1 MANGRGRPG
10 KKGVATRARILDSA
24 AHTFRVKGYAGTR
37 LSDVAAAANTQAG
50 SLYYHFRSREE
61 LVEEVLRV
69 GQERT
74 SGFVRRRVAALPGDA
89 SEFDRL
95 REAISAHLDSVLEI
109 GDYTAATIR
118 IIGQVPEEI
127 RIRRIHEQREYGEFW
142 RSLVDDAHA
151 SGEFRTDI
159 NSSALRMLLL
169 GAMNSVPDWFRPR
182 RDGLTPA
189 DLKAQ
194 FDSLFL
200 DGLAV
205 HRQATRPIDKNL
217 TAIAVAEEKV
227 LRRSREDG
235 TRAEGAQR
243 ILDGAAKVFREKGYA
258 GTRLA
263 DVAAA
268 SGIQTGSMYYYFKS
282 REHLVV
288 EMLLVA
294 WKRTDDLARLSVDAL
309 PADATALDRL
319 STALT
324 AHLLSVLRNTMYT
337 SALVR
342 ILGQIPDNV
351 RDQTVNHQRAYLEYW
366 RGLMEDAIASGEIR
380 ADIDPSVTTMLIT
393 GALNWAVEWYRPDG
407 TLSPEELATQ
417 VATLVF
423 DGVTNVP
430 ADNRSLQDSSATRV
444 QSTVD
449 SSRGH
454 ATAAVP
460 SRRVGGRQGH
470 GGLQDQRRTGHL

>member
-1 MANGRGRPG
+1 MANGRPRPG

-24 AHTFRVKGYAGTR
+24 ALVFRNKGYAGTR

-50 SLYYHFRSREE
+50 SLYYHFPSREE
-61 LVEEVLRV
+61 LVEEMLRV

-74 SGFVRRRVAALPGDA
+74 SGFVRRRVAALSDDA
-89 SEFDRL
+89 SALDRL
-95 REAISAHLDSVLEI
+95 REAISAHLDTVVEI

-127 RIRRIHEQREYGEFW
+127 RKRRIHEQREYGEFW
-142 RSLVDDAHA
+142 RALVNNTQA
-151 SGEFRTDI
+151 SGEFRTDL
-159 NSSALRMLLL
+159 NSSTLRMLLL
-169 GAMNSVPDWFRPR
+169 GAINSVPDWFRPR
-182 RDGLTPA
+182 PA
-189 DLKAQ
+189 GMSTTELKAQ

-205 HRQATRPIDKNL
+205 HRQETRSIDNNL
-217 TAIAVAEEKV
+217 AAIAVTEERV
-227 LRRSREDG
+227 LRACREDG
-235 TRAEGAQR
+235 TKAEGAQR
-243 ILDGAAKVFREKGYA
+243 ILDAAAKVFREKGYA

-263 DVAAA
+263 DVAEA

-288 EMLLVA
+288 EMVLVA

-309 PADATALDRL
+309 PADATALDRF
-319 STALT
+319 STAVT

-342 ILGQIPDNV
+342 ILGQIPDSV
-351 RDQTVNHQRAYLEYW
+351 REQTANHQRAYLDYW
-366 RGLMEDAIASGEIR
+366 RGLIEDAIASGEIR
-380 ADIDPSVTTMLIT
+380 KNIDPSVTTMLLT

-407 TLSPEELATQ
+407 PLSPEELASQ

-423 DGVTNVP
+423 DGVTKIP
-430 ADNRSLQDSSATRV
+430 ADNRSQQSSPTPV
-444 QSTVD
+444 
-449 SSRGH
+449 
-454 ATAAVP
+454 
-460 SRRVGGRQGH
+460 
-470 GGLQDQRRTGHL
+470 

>member
-1 MANGRGRPG
+1 MANRRARPG

-24 AHTFRVKGYAGTR
+24 ALTFRNKGYAGTR

-50 SLYYHFRSREE
+50 SLYYHFPSREE

-74 SGFVRRRVAALPGDA
+74 SGFVRRRVAALPNDA
-89 SEFDRL
+89 SDLDRL
-95 REAISAHLDSVLEI
+95 REAISAHLDTVLEI

-118 IIGQVPEEI
+118 IIGQVPDEI

-142 RSLVDDAHA
+142 RGLVDNTQA
-151 SGEFRTDI
+151 SGQFRTDL

-169 GAMNSVPDWFRPR
+169 GAINSVPDWFRPR
-182 RDGLTPA
+182 ADGMTTA
-189 DLKAQ
+189 ELKTL

-205 HRQATRPIDKNL
+205 HRQATRSIDDNL
-217 TAIAVAEEKV
+217 AAIAAAEDMV
-227 LRRSREDG
+227 LRSSREDG
-235 TRAEGAQR
+235 AKADGAQR
-243 ILDGAAKVFREKGYA
+243 ILDAAANVFREKGYA

-288 EMLLVA
+288 EMVLVA

-309 PADATALDRL
+309 PAGTTALGRL
-319 STALT
+319 STALS

-342 ILGQIPDNV
+342 ILGQIPDSV
-351 RDQTVNHQRAYLEYW
+351 REQTVTHQRSYLGYL
-366 RGLMEDAIASGEIR
+366 RGLIEDAIASDEIR

-393 GALNWAVEWYRPDG
+393 GALNWAVEWYHPEG
-407 TLSPEELATQ
+407 ALSPEDLARQ

-423 DGVTNVP
+423 DGVTKLP
-430 ADNRSLQDSSATRV
+430 ADNRSQPASAR
-444 QSTVD
+444 
-449 SSRGH
+449 
-454 ATAAVP
+454 A
-460 SRRVGGRQGH
+460 
-470 GGLQDQRRTGHL
+470 

>member
-1 MANGRGRPG
+1 MANKRARPG

-24 AHTFRVKGYAGTR
+24 ALTFRNKGYAGTR

-50 SLYYHFRSREE
+50 SLYYHFPSREE

-74 SGFVRRRVAALPGDA
+74 SGFVRRRVAALPVDA
-89 SEFDRL
+89 SNLDRL
-95 REAISAHLDSVLEI
+95 REAISAHLDTVLEI

-142 RSLVDDAHA
+142 RSLVDNTQA
-151 SGEFRTDI
+151 SGQFRTDL

-169 GAMNSVPDWFRPR
+169 GAINSVPDWFRPR
-182 RDGLTPA
+182 ADGMSTA
-189 DLKAQ
+189 ELKAQ

-205 HRQATRPIDKNL
+205 HRQATRSIGDYL
-217 TAIAVAEEKV
+217 AAIAVAEETV

-235 TRAEGAQR
+235 AKAEGAQR
-243 ILDGAAKVFREKGYA
+243 ILDAAANVFREKGYA

-288 EMLLVA
+288 EMVLVA

-309 PADATALDRL
+309 AADATALDRF

-342 ILGQIPDNV
+342 ILGQIPDSV
-351 RDQTVNHQRAYLEYW
+351 RDQTVTHQRSYLGYL
-366 RGLMEDAIASGEIR
+366 RGLLEDAIASDELR

-407 TLSPEELATQ
+407 ALSPEDLARQ
-417 VATLVF
+417 VTTLVF
-423 DGVTNVP
+423 DGVTKLP
-430 ADNRSLQDSSATRV
+430 AEERSRQASATP
-444 QSTVD
+444 
-449 SSRGH
+449 
-454 ATAAVP
+454 A
-460 SRRVGGRQGH
+460 
-470 GGLQDQRRTGHL
+470 

>member
-1 MANGRGRPG
+1 MANKRARPG

-24 AHTFRVKGYAGTR
+24 ALTFRNKGYAGTR

-50 SLYYHFRSREE
+50 SLYYHFPSREE

-74 SGFVRRRVAALPGDA
+74 SGFVRRRVAALPDDA
-89 SEFDRL
+89 SELDRL
-95 REAISAHLDSVLEI
+95 REAISAHLDAVLEI

-118 IIGQVPEEI
+118 IIGQVPDEI
-127 RIRRIHEQREYGEFW
+127 RKRRMHEQREYGEFW
-142 RSLVDDAHA
+142 RSLVDNTQA
-151 SGEFRTDI
+151 SGQFRSDI
-159 NSSALRMLLL
+159 NSSALRMLLF

-182 RDGLTPA
+182 ADGMSTA
-189 DLKAQ
+189 ELKAQ

-205 HRQATRPIDKNL
+205 HRQATRSIGDNL
-217 TAIAVAEEKV
+217 AAIAVAEEKV

-235 TRAEGAQR
+235 AKAEGAQR
-243 ILDGAAKVFREKGYA
+243 ILDAAANVFREKGYA

-263 DVAAA
+263 DIAAA

-282 REHLVV
+282 REHLVI
-288 EMLLVA
+288 EMVLVA

-351 RDQTVNHQRAYLEYW
+351 REQTVTHQRSYLGYL
-366 RGLMEDAIASGEIR
+366 RGLIEDAIASGEIR
-380 ADIDPSVTTMLIT
+380 ADIDPSVTTILIT

-407 TLSPEELATQ
+407 ALSPEELARQ
-417 VATLVF
+417 VATLAF
-423 DGVTNVP
+423 DGVTKLP
-430 ADNRSLQDSSATRV
+430 AEECSQQSWATP
-444 QSTVD
+444 
-449 SSRGH
+449 
-454 ATAAVP
+454 AY
-460 SRRVGGRQGH
+460 
-470 GGLQDQRRTGHL
+470 

>member
-37 LSDVAAAANTQAG
+37 LSDVAAAAATQAG
-50 SLYYHFRSREE
+50 SLYYHFPSREE

-74 SGFVRRRVAALPGDA
+74 SGFVRRRVAALPEDA
-89 SEFDRL
+89 SDLDRL
-95 REAISAHLDSVLEI
+95 REAMDAHLDSVLEI

-127 RIRRIHEQREYGEFW
+127 RKRRVHEQREYGEFW
-142 RSLVDDAHA
+142 RRLVNDAHA
-151 SGEFRTDI
+151 CGQIRTEL

-182 RDGLTPA
+182 RDGLSAT
-189 DLKAQ
+189 DLKSQ
-194 FDSLFL
+194 FESLFI

-205 HRQATRPIDKNL
+205 GQEVSRSIDRNL
-217 TAIAVAEEKV
+217 AAVAAAEEV
-227 LRRSREDG
+227 VVRRSQVDG
-235 TRAEGAQR
+235 AIPEGAQR

-258 GTRLA
+258 GARLA
-263 DVAAA
+263 DVAKAA
-268 SGIQTGSMYYYFKS
+268 GIQTGSMYYYFKS

-294 WKRTDDLARLSVDAL
+294 WKRTDDLARLSVNAL
-309 PADATALDRL
+309 PADATALDAF

-324 AHLLSVLRNTMYT
+324 AHLLSVLRNSMYT

-342 ILGQIPDNV
+342 ILGQIPDGV
-351 RDQTVNHQRAYLEYW
+351 RDQTVNQQRAYLDYW
-366 RGLMEDAIASGEIR
+366 RGLLQDAIDSGEVR
-380 ADIDPSVTTMLIT
+380 ADLDPAAVTMLLT
-393 GALNWAVEWYRPDG
+393 GALNWAVEWFRPDG
-407 TLSPEELATQ
+407 ALSAEELALQ
-417 VATLVF
+417 VSTLVF
-423 DGVTNVP
+423 DGMTKDPSP
-430 ADNRSLQDSSATRV
+430 A
-444 QSTVD
+444 STL
-449 SSRGH
+449 
-454 ATAAVP
+454 P
-460 SRRVGGRQGH
+460 S
-470 GGLQDQRRTGHL
+470 TSTST

>member
-1 MANGRGRPG
+1 MANKPARPG
-10 KKGVATRARILDSA
+10 KKGVATRARILDA
-24 AHTFRVKGYAGTR
+24 AALTFRNKGYAGTR

-50 SLYYHFRSREE
+50 SLYYHFPSREE

-74 SGFVRRRVAALPGDA
+74 SGFVRRRVAALPADA
-89 SEFDRL
+89 TDLERL
-95 REAISAHLDSVLEI
+95 REAISAHLDTVLEI
-109 GDYTAATIR
+109 GDYTVATIR

-127 RIRRIHEQREYGEFW
+127 RVRRIHEQREYGEFW
-142 RSLVDDAHA
+142 RSLVDNTQA
-151 SGEFRTDI
+151 SGQFRTDL
-159 NSSALRMLLL
+159 NSSALRMLLF
-169 GAMNSVPDWFRPR
+169 GAMNSVPDWFSPR
-182 RDGLTPA
+182 ADGMSTA
-189 DLKAQ
+189 ELKVQ

-205 HRQATRPIDKNL
+205 HRRATRSIDDNL
-217 TAIAVAEEKV
+217 AAIAVAEEKV
-227 LRRSREDG
+227 LHLSEEAHAKAG
-235 TRAEGAQR
+235 GAQR
-243 ILDGAAKVFREKGYA
+243 ILDAAANVFREKGYA

-288 EMLLVA
+288 EMVLVA

-309 PADATALDRL
+309 AADATALDRL

-342 ILGQIPDNV
+342 ILGQVPDSV
-351 RDQTVNHQRAYLEYW
+351 REQTDTHQRSYLEYM
-366 RGLMEDAIASGEIR
+366 RGLLEDAIASGELR
-380 ADIDPSVTTMLIT
+380 ADIDPSVTTMLIS
-393 GALNWAVEWYRPDG
+393 GALNWAVEWYRPG
-407 TLSPEELATQ
+407 GALSPDDLARQ

-423 DGVTNVP
+423 DGVAKLSV
-430 ADNRSLQDSSATRV
+430 DERSQQASVT
-444 QSTVD
+444 
-449 SSRGH
+449 
-454 ATAAVP
+454 TA
-460 SRRVGGRQGH
+460 
-470 GGLQDQRRTGHL
+470 

>member
-1 MANGRGRPG
+1 MANRRARPG

-24 AHTFRVKGYAGTR
+24 ALTFRNKGYAGTR
-37 LSDVAAAANTQAG
+37 LSDVAAAANTQVG
-50 SLYYHFRSREE
+50 SLYYHFPSREE

-74 SGFVRRRVAALPGDA
+74 SGFVRRRVAALPEDA
-89 SEFDRL
+89 SALDRL
-95 REAISAHLDSVLEI
+95 REAISAHLDAVLEI

-118 IIGQVPEEI
+118 IIGQVPDEI
-127 RIRRIHEQREYGEFW
+127 RVRRIHEQREYGEFW
-142 RSLVDDAHA
+142 RSLVDNTQA
-151 SGEFRTDI
+151 SGQFRTDL

-169 GAMNSVPDWFRPR
+169 GAINSVPDWFRPR
-182 RDGLTPA
+182 ADGMSTA
-189 DLKAQ
+189 ELKAQ
-194 FDSLFL
+194 VDSLFL

-205 HRQATRPIDKNL
+205 HRQATRSIGDNL
-217 TAIAVAEEKV
+217 AAIAVAEETV
-227 LRRSREDG
+227 LRSSRED
-235 TRAEGAQR
+235 RAKAEGAQR
-243 ILDGAAKVFREKGYA
+243 ILDAAANVFREKGYA

-288 EMLLVA
+288 EMVLVA
-294 WKRTDDLARLSVDAL
+294 WKRTNDLARLSVGAL
-309 PADATALDRL
+309 PADATPLDRL

-342 ILGQIPDNV
+342 ILGQIPDGV
-351 RDQTVNHQRAYLEYW
+351 REQTVTHQRSYLDYL
-366 RGLMEDAIASGEIR
+366 RGLIEDAIASGELR

-393 GALNWAVEWYRPDG
+393 GALNWAVEWYRPG
-407 TLSPEELATQ
+407 GALSPEDLARQ

-423 DGVTNVP
+423 DGVTKIR
-430 ADNRSLQDSSATRV
+430 AEERSQ
-444 QSTVD
+444 Q
-449 SSRGH
+449 
-454 ATAAVP
+454 ATAVHR
-460 SRRVGGRQGH
+460 S
-470 GGLQDQRRTGHL
+470 

>member
-1 MANGRGRPG
+1 MANKPARPG

-24 AHTFRVKGYAGTR
+24 ALTFRNKGYAGTR

-50 SLYYHFRSREE
+50 SLYYHFPSREE

-74 SGFVRRRVAALPGDA
+74 SGFVRRRVAALPKDA
-89 SEFDRL
+89 TDLDRL
-95 REAISAHLDSVLEI
+95 REAISAHLDTVLEI

-142 RSLVDDAHA
+142 RSLVDNTQA
-151 SGEFRTDI
+151 SGQFRTDL
-159 NSSALRMLLL
+159 NSSALRMLLF

-182 RDGLTPA
+182 ADGMSTA

-200 DGLAV
+200 DGLDV
-205 HRQATRPIDKNL
+205 HRRATRSIDDNL
-217 TAIAVAEEKV
+217 AAIAVAEEKV
-227 LRRSREDG
+227 LRTSQEAHAKAG
-235 TRAEGAQR
+235 GAQR
-243 ILDGAAKVFREKGYA
+243 ILDAAANVFREKGYA

-288 EMLLVA
+288 EMVLVA

-309 PADATALDRL
+309 AADATALDRF

-342 ILGQIPDNV
+342 ILGQVPESV
-351 RDQTVNHQRAYLEYW
+351 REQTDTHQRSYLEYI
-366 RGLMEDAIASGEIR
+366 RGLLEDAIASGELR
-380 ADIDPSVTTMLIT
+380 ADIDPSVTTMLIS

-407 TLSPEELATQ
+407 ALSPEDLARQ

-423 DGVTNVP
+423 DGVTKLSADDRNQQASVTP
-430 ADNRSLQDSSATRV
+430 A
-444 QSTVD
+444 
-449 SSRGH
+449 
-454 ATAAVP
+454 
-460 SRRVGGRQGH
+460 
-470 GGLQDQRRTGHL
+470 

>member
-1 MANGRGRPG
+1 MADGRPRPG

-24 AHTFRVKGYAGTR
+24 ALIFRNKGYAGTR

-50 SLYYHFRSREE
+50 SLYYHFPSREE

-89 SEFDRL
+89 SDLDRL

-127 RIRRIHEQREYGEFW
+127 RRRRLHEQREYGEFW
-142 RSLVDDAHA
+142 RSLVNRAHA
-151 SGEFRTDI
+151 SGDFRTDL

-169 GAMNSVPDWFRPR
+169 GAINSVPDWFRPR
-182 RDGLTPA
+182 RDGMSTA
-189 DLKAQ
+189 ELKAQ
-194 FDSLFL
+194 VDSLFL

-205 HRQATRPIDKNL
+205 HRQENRSIDKNL
-217 TAIAVAEEKV
+217 AAIAVAEEKV
-227 LRRSREDG
+227 LRRSREDD
-235 TRAEGAQR
+235 TKAEGAQR
-243 ILDGAAKVFREKGYA
+243 ILDAAARVFRDKGYA

-268 SGIQTGSMYYYFKS
+268 SGIQTGSMYYYFRS

-288 EMLLVA
+288 EMVLVA

-309 PADATALDRL
+309 PSDATALDRF

-342 ILGQIPDNV
+342 ILGQIPDKV
-351 RDQTVNHQRAYLEYW
+351 RDQTVKYQRAYLEYW
-366 RGLMEDAIASGEIR
+366 RGLLEDAMASGEIR
-380 ADIDPSVTTMLIT
+380 TNIDPSVTTMLLT

-407 TLSPEELATQ
+407 ALSPEDLASQ
-417 VATLVF
+417 VATVVF
-423 DGVTNVP
+423 DGVTKIP
-430 ADNRSLQDSSATRV
+430 ADSS
-444 QSTVD
+444 QP
-449 SSRGH
+449 SSP
-454 ATAAVP
+454 TPV
-460 SRRVGGRQGH
+460 
-470 GGLQDQRRTGHL
+470 

>member
-1 MANGRGRPG
+1 MANGRARPG

-24 AHTFRVKGYAGTR
+24 AHTLAVKGYAGTR

-50 SLYYHFRSREE
+50 SLYYHFPSREE

-74 SGFVRRRVAALPGDA
+74 SGFVRRRVAALPADA
-89 SEFDRL
+89 SDLDRL
-95 REAISAHLDSVLEI
+95 REAISAHLDSGLEM

-118 IIGQVPEEI
+118 TIGQVPEEI
-127 RIRRIHEQREYGEFW
+127 RKRRIHEQREYGDFW
-142 RSLVDDAHA
+142 RSLVNDAHA
-151 SGEFRTDI
+151 SDELRTDI

-169 GAMNSVPDWFRPR
+169 GAMNSVPEWYRPR
-182 RDGLTPA
+182 RDGLSPA

-194 FDSLFL
+194 FDLLFL

-205 HRQATRPIDKNL
+205 HRQAARSIDKNL
-217 TAIAVAEEKV
+217 TAIAVAEQKV
-227 LRRSREDG
+227 LRRSQEDAAK
-235 TRAEGAQR
+235 AEGAQR
-243 ILDGAAKVFREKGYA
+243 ILDGAAKVFRENGYA

-268 SGIQTGSMYYYFKS
+268 AGIQTGSMYYYFKS

-294 WKRTDDLARLSVDAL
+294 WKRTDGLARLSVDAL
-309 PADATALDRL
+309 PADATALDRI

-324 AHLLSVLRNTMYT
+324 AHLLSVLRNTMYN

-342 ILGQIPDNV
+342 MLGQIPDSV
-351 RDQTVNHQRAYLEYW
+351 RDQTINQQRAYLEYW
-366 RGLMEDAIASGEIR
+366 RGLIEDAIASGEIR
-380 ADIDPSVTTMLIT
+380 TDTDPAVTTMLLT

-407 TLSPEELATQ
+407 MLSPEELATQ
-417 VATLVF
+417 VATLIF
-423 DGVTNVP
+423 DGVTTVR
-430 ADNRSLQDSSATRV
+430 ADNRSLRG
-444 QSTVD
+444 ST
-449 SSRGH
+449 SRP
-454 ATAAVP
+454 V
-460 SRRVGGRQGH
+460 
-470 GGLQDQRRTGHL
+470 